1 MSERSDLRASSA
13 AIPSAAIYGCAGLTL
28 SASEAAFFHAAD
40 PFGFILFARNCES
53 PEQVRDLVA
62 ALRASVGR
70 DDAPVLIDQE
80 GGRVARLKPPHWRA
94 APPAAFFG
102 RMASHDRHRAHEAL
116 RLNTQLIALE
126 LTDLGIDVDC
136 VPLLDLQFP
145 GAHDVIGDRA
155 FGSDPELVADLG
167 RVVCDAMLAAG
178 VMPIVKHI
186 PGHGR
191 ARVDSHKELPVVDTG
206 ASELEASDFRPFRAL
221 ADAPW
226 AMTAHVVYSALDA
239 ARPATTSR
247 SLIDGTIRGHIG
259 FDGLLLSD
267 DLSMEALKG
276 SLGERAEGALGAGCD
291 VALHCNGKAE
301 EMEQVAAAVG
311 PLTAEAQRRIAA
323 ARARLGRP
331 PLGQPGAV
339 DRVALQRRLDGLM
352 NIA

>member
-1 MSERSDLRASSA
+1 MSDNTERRV
-13 AIPSAAIYGCAGLTL
+13 PSAAIYGCAGLSL
-28 SASEAAFFHAAD
+28 SAAEEAFFRAAD

-80 GGRVARLKPPHWRA
+80 GGRVARLKPPHWRN
-94 APPAAFFG
+94 APPASYFG
-102 RMASHDRHRAHEAL
+102 RMASHDRQRAHEAL
-116 RLNTQLIALE
+116 RINTRLIATE

-145 GAHDVIGDRA
+145 WAHEVIGDRS
-155 FGSDPELVADLG
+155 FGGDPELVADLG
-167 RVVCDAMLAAG
+167 RIVCETMLEAG

-191 ARVDSHKELPVVDTG
+191 ARVDSHKDLPVVDT
-206 ASELEASDFRPFRAL
+206 AAAELEATDFKPFQAL

-239 ARPATTSR
+239 ERPATTSPG
-247 SLIDGTIRGHIG
+247 LISGVIRGQIG

-276 SLGERAEGALGAGCD
+276 GLGERATDSLGAGCD
-291 VALHCNGKAE
+291 VALHCNGKPE

-331 PLGQPGAV
+331 EAV
-339 DRVALQRRLDGLM
+339 DQAALQRRLDGLM
-352 NIA
+352 NPAS

>member
-1 MSERSDLRASSA
+1 MPSQSDLSS
-13 AIPSAAIYGCAGLTL
+13 PSAAIYGCAGLSL
-28 SASEAAFFHAAD
+28 SAAEESFFRDAN
-40 PFGFILFARNCES
+40 PFGFILFARNCET

-80 GGRVARLKPPHWRA
+80 GGRVARLKPPHWRN
-94 APPAAFFG
+94 APPASFFG
-102 RMASHDRHRAHEAL
+102 RMASHDLQRAHEAL
-116 RLNTQLIALE
+116 KLNTQLIAAE

-155 FGSDPELVADLG
+155 FGGDPELVADLG
-167 RVVCDAMLAAG
+167 RVVCDTMLAAG

-191 ARVDSHKELPVVDTG
+191 AGVDSHKALPVVGTG
-206 ASELEASDFRPFRAL
+206 KAELAATDFKPFKAL

-226 AMTAHVVYSALDA
+226 AMTAHVVYSDLDA
-239 ARPATTSR
+239 ERPATTSPDVISKVIR
-247 SLIDGTIRGHIG
+247 SEIG

-267 DLSMEALKG
+267 DLSMEALSG
-276 SLGERAEGALGAGCD
+276 SLGERARASLGAGCD
-291 VALHCNGKAE
+291 VALHCNGKPE

-311 PLTAEAQRRIAA
+311 PLNAEAARRIAA
-323 ARARLGRP
+323 ARARLGP
-331 PLGQPGAV
+331 VGAV
-339 DRVALQRRLDGLM
+339 DTAALLKRLEAIM

>member
-1 MSERSDLRASSA
+1 MPNTADLPT
-13 AIPSAAIYGCAGLTL
+13 PSAAIYGCAGLSL
-28 SASEAAFFHAAD
+28 SADEESFFREAD
-40 PFGFILFARNCES
+40 PWAFILFQRNCET
-53 PEQVRDLVA
+53 PDQVRDLVT

-94 APPAAFFG
+94 APPASFFG
-102 RMASHDRHRAHEAL
+102 RLASHDRERAHEAL
-116 RLNTQLIALE
+116 KLNTQLLAAE

-145 GAHDVIGDRA
+145 GAHDVIGDRS
-155 FGSDPELVADLG
+155 FGGDPELVADLG
-167 RVVCDAMLAAG
+167 RVVCETMLAAG

-191 ARVDSHKELPVVDTG
+191 ARVDSHKDLPVVGT
-206 ASELEASDFRPFRAL
+206 ARAELEATDFRPFREL

-226 AMTAHVVYSALDA
+226 AMTAHVVYTALDA
-239 ARPATTSR
+239 ERPATTSPDVVSR
-247 SLIDGTIRGHIG
+247 VIRGEIG

-276 SLGERAEGALGAGCD
+276 SLGERAAASLAAGCD
-291 VALHCNGKAE
+291 VALHCNGKPE
-301 EMEQVAAAVG
+301 EMAQVAAAVG
-311 PLTAEAQRRIAA
+311 ALTVEAQRRIAA
-323 ARARLGRP
+323 GRARLGP
-331 PLGQPGAV
+331 AEAV
-339 DRVALQRRLDGLM
+339 DSAALLRRLEAIM

>member
-1 MSERSDLRASSA
+1 MPNTADLPT
-13 AIPSAAIYGCAGLTL
+13 PSAAIYGCAGPSL
-28 SASEAAFFHAAD
+28 SADEESFFRAAN
-40 PFGFILFARNCES
+40 PFGFILFQRNCET
-53 PEQVRDLVA
+53 PDQVRDLVT

-94 APPAAFFG
+94 APPASFFG
-102 RMASHDRHRAHEAL
+102 RLASHDRERAHEAL
-116 RLNTQLIALE
+116 KLNTQLLAAE

-145 GAHDVIGDRA
+145 GAHDVIGDRS
-155 FGSDPELVADLG
+155 FGGDPELVADLG
-167 RVVCDAMLAAG
+167 RVVCETMLAAG

-191 ARVDSHKELPVVDTG
+191 ARVDSHKDLPVVGT
-206 ASELEASDFRPFRAL
+206 ARAELEATDFRPFREL

-226 AMTAHVVYSALDA
+226 AMTAHVVYTALDA
-239 ARPATTSR
+239 ERPATTSPDVVSR
-247 SLIDGTIRGHIG
+247 VIRGEIG

-276 SLGERAEGALGAGCD
+276 SLGERAAASLAAGCD
-291 VALHCNGKAE
+291 VALHCNGKPE
-301 EMEQVAAAVG
+301 EMAQVAAAVG

-323 ARARLGRP
+323 GRARLGP
-331 PLGQPGAV
+331 AEAV
-339 DRVALQRRLDGLM
+339 DSAALLRRLEAIM

>member
-1 MSERSDLRASSA
+1 MPEHSELRT
-13 AIPSAAIYGCAGLTL
+13 PSAAIYGCAGLALT
-28 SASEAAFFHAAD
+28 AEEERFFRAAN
-40 PFGFILFARNCES
+40 PFGFILFARNCET
-53 PEQVRDLVA
+53 PDQVRDLVA
-62 ALRASVGR
+62 ALRGAVGR

-94 APPAAFFG
+94 APPAAYFG
-102 RMASHDRHRAHEAL
+102 RMASHDRERAREAL
-116 RLNTQLIALE
+116 RINTRLIAAE
-126 LTDLGIDVDC
+126 LAGLGIDVDC

-167 RVVCDAMLAAG
+167 RIVCETMLAEG

-191 ARVDSHKELPVVDTG
+191 ARVDSHKALPVVDT
-206 ASELEASDFRPFRAL
+206 AAAELEATDFKPFQAL

-226 AMTAHVVYSALDA
+226 AMTAHVVYSALDPE
-239 ARPATTSR
+239 RPATTSATV
-247 SLIDGTIRGHIG
+247 IDAVIRGQIG
-259 FDGLLLSD
+259 FQGLLLSD

-276 SLGERAEGALGAGCD
+276 GLGQRAEASLGAGCD
-291 VALHCNGKAE
+291 VALHCNGKAG

-311 PLTAEAQRRIAA
+311 PLSAAALRRIAA

-331 PLGQPGAV
+331 EAV
-339 DRVALQRRLDGLM
+339 DQAALQRRLDGLM
-352 NIA
+352 NSA

>member
-1 MSERSDLRASSA
+1 MPENSDLRA
-13 AIPSAAIYGCAGLTL
+13 PSAAIYGCAGLTL
-28 SASEAAFFHAAD
+28 SAAEESFFSAAN

-53 PEQVRDLVA
+53 PDQVRDLVA
-62 ALRASVGR
+62 AMRASVGR
-70 DDAPVLIDQE
+70 PDAPVLIDQE

-94 APPAAFFG
+94 APPASFFG
-102 RMASHDRHRAHEAL
+102 RLATHDRERAHEAL
-116 RLNTQLIALE
+116 RINTQLIAAE

-145 GAHDVIGDRA
+145 WAHDVIGDRS
-155 FGSDPELVADLG
+155 FGGDPELVADLG
-167 RVVCDAMLAAG
+167 RVVCETMLAAG

-206 ASELEASDFRPFRAL
+206 AAELEATDFKPFKML

-239 ARPATTSR
+239 ARPATTSP
-247 SLIDGTIRGHIG
+247 SLISGVIRGQIG

-276 SLGERAEGALGAGCD
+276 SLGDRATDSLGAGCD
-291 VALHCNGKAE
+291 VALHCNGKPE
-301 EMEQVAAAVG
+301 EMEQVAAAIG
-311 PLTAEAQRRIAA
+311 PLSAEARRRIAA
-323 ARARLGRP
+323 ARARLGSP
-331 PLGQPGAV
+331 AAV
-339 DRVALQRRLDGLM
+339 DQAALQRRLASLM